1 MTYDSIHSLDDLDCT
16 FPMISYSRD
25 MEEGEGMGG
34 EGRGGGGR
42 EEKGGEERG

>member
-34 EGRGGGGR
+34 EGVEGRGR
-42 EEKGGEERG
+42 EERKGNECC

>member
-25 MEEGEGMGG
+25 MEEGEG
-34 EGRGGGGR
+34 RGGGGR
-42 EEKGGEERG
+42 EGKGGEERG